1 MCAHKAYGMGIVHHD
16 QSVIF
21 IRQVTD
27 GLQVGD
33 IAVHGEHT
41 VGSNKLDAAV
51 FGLFQAALE
60 ILHIVILVA
69 PALGFAQ
76 PYTIDNGGVIQ
87 FVRNNS
93 VFFTKN
99 GFKKTAIGIEAGGIE
114 DGILHAYKAGNTAF
128 QFLMDALRAADEADG
143 GKTKAPF
150 IIRSLGGVDQLL
162 IVGKTQVIVGAHIHY
177 TVGYGS
183 VDAAFLRG
191 HDDPLVLIGAGFLDG
206 GQLLL
211 IQCICFLHEWFLL

>member
-1 MCAHKAYGMGIVHHD
+1 
-16 QSVIF
+16 
-21 IRQVTD
+21 
-27 GLQVGD
+27 
-33 IAVHGEHT
+33 
-41 VGSNKLDAAV
+41 
-51 FGLFQAALE
+51 
-60 ILHIVILVA
+60 
-69 PALGFAQ
+69 
-76 PYTIDNGGVIQ
+76 
-87 FVRNNS
+87 
-93 VFFTKN
+93 
-99 GFKKTAIGIEAGGIE
+99 
-114 DGILHAYKAGNTAF
+114 
-128 QFLMDALRAADEADG
+128 MDALRAADEADG

-183 VDAAFLRG
+183 VDAAFLGG